1 MNLLRGVGR
10 ILLGGFFIANG
21 VKAVRDPGQFVA
33 AAQPLADKVVP
44 LAQRALPPEAAA
56 YVPQD
61 TATLV
66 RINGIASVLG
76 GLGMAT
82 GISSKGGGA
91 LAAASMLPHVVAAKE
106 AGQDAATSRSLLVR
120 NLALLGAAIVVSQ
133 DTRGKPSLAWKANAT
148 RLQLARDAQRAKKS
162 VSKDASHATELA
174 RRDIKRLKRE
184 AQLQAKAARRSIEGA
199 LS

>member
-82 GISSKGGGA
+82 GISSNGGGA

-174 RRDIKRLKRE
+174 RRDIKLLKRE